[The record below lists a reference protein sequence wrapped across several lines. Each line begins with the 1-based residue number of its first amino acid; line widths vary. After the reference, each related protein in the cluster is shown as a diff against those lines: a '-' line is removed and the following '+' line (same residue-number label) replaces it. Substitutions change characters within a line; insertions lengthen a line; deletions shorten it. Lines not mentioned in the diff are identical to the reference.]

1 MKIRLGML
9 LLGVLALAG
18 CSWIP
23 HFGHKEK
30 APQQQTLMKSLT
42 GEVDYTLTHAIPDD
56 AYLEVTL
63 ADVSKQDAPARVIAT
78 DHIAPI
84 GSSPV
89 TFVLSYEP
97 SQLADGV
104 DFAVSARI
112 KQGDRTLALN
122 DTQVS
127 VLGRSGN
134 EGPVRVVIAEIH

>member
-1 MKIRLGML
+1 MKIRH
-9 LLGVLALAG
+9 GVLSIGLLALAA
-18 CSWIP
+18 CSWMP
-23 HFGHKEK
+23 HFGKDR
-30 APQQQTLMKSLT
+30 APKQQMLMKSLA
-42 GEVDYTLTHAIPDD
+42 GEVDYALSHPLPAD

-78 DHIAPI
+78 DRIVPI

-89 TFVLSYEP
+89 SFVLGYEP
-97 SQLADGV
+97 AELADGV

-112 KQGDRTLALN
+112 KQGDRTLAVN

-134 EGPVRVVIAEIH
+134 EGPVRIVISEIH